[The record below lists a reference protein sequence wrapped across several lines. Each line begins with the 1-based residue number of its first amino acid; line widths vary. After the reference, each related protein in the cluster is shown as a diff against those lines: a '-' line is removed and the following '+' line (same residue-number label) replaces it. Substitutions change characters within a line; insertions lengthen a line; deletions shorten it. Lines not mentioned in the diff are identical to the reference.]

1 MLTIEYKI
9 FFNTF
14 SGLMGLCMG
23 FSFVSLTEIIF
34 YFGRL
39 IFGSMKNLF
48 NSNKKTEVEAFTRK
62 ENDDGF
68 T

>member
-1 MLTIEYKI
+1 
-9 FFNTF
+9 
-14 SGLMGLCMG
+14 MG

-48 NSNKKTEVEAFTRK
+48 NFDKKTEVQAFTRK
-62 ENDDGF
+62 ENDDEF

>member
-1 MLTIEYKI
+1 
-9 FFNTF
+9 
-14 SGLMGLCMG
+14 MGLCMG

-48 NSNKKTEVEAFTRK
+48 NFDKKTEVQAFTRK
-62 ENDDGF
+62 ENDDEF